1 MNHLDGALVSP
12 YLIALTSCV
21 AKALPTLCPIPK
33 AAGDEKWQVSAAKGT
48 VAQLGRGTMA
58 EVKIRAPV
66 LYFLSEG

>member
-1 MNHLDGALVSP
+1 VRRKSSP
-12 YLIALTSCV
+12 DIIR
-21 AKALPTLCPIPK
+21 PIPK

-66 LYFLSEG
+66 LYFLSEEG